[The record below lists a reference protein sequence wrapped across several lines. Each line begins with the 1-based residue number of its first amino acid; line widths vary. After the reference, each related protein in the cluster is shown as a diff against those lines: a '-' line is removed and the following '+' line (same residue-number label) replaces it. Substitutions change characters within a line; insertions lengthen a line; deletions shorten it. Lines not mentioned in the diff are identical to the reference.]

1 MKVGKEEEEGE
12 GIVIII
18 ISSHPP
24 MWPLSTPRHP
34 LAIVVHCLGKWEG
47 REREGIVGCPRKVSL
62 SLSLPPYMS
71 LSFPTCCRCHGPW
84 AIWPA
89 EASPSSYGGGL
100 VAHWL
105 FPHLLLL
112 SIIVC
117 GRRARWASLRC
128 HCHCPSPTPLHCC
141 HCCCCCCCLS
151 STSLHHCQSSHEVG
165 EGSTSMFG
173 VNGKGHGGKA
183 FARESSSLSIPHIF
197 MSSASLSSGGCYSST
212 TGDYIQMDLVNFSLF
227 ILSYLIVS
235 DFEPWGDSLQRTHL
249 SHDLHHFTNTC
260 LPYGEPC
267 SIKLNLILNSSF
279 LCCTWLCCHTHVYHR
294 CSMLLFHS
302 ATAMWLHHVMNLQYT
317 CPKQYW

>member
-18 ISSHPP
+18 IASHPP

-47 REREGIVGCPRKVSL
+47 REREGIVGCPCKVSL

-100 VAHWL
+100 VGHWL

-112 SIIVC
+112 SIVVC
-117 GRRARWASLRC
+117 ERRARWASLRC

-227 ILSYLIVS
+227 ILSYLIIS
-235 DFEPWGDSLQRTHL
+235 DFELWGDSLWELTYLTTFAISQT
-249 SHDLHHFTNTC
+249 TC
-260 LPYGEPC
+260 VCLMANLVL
-267 SIKLNLILNSSF
+267 LNLNLF
-279 LCCTWLCCHTHVYHR
+279 LTVHFCAVHGYAATHMPITHAHASLPFCH
-294 CSMLLFHS
+294 
-302 ATAMWLHHVMNLQYT
+302 HHAVASCY
-317 CPKQYW
+317 